1 MRRLLSLPKPPTAVL
16 TGTDVLAFGAL
27 SECKAQ
33 GIEVPRDLSIT
44 GFDDMEF
51 AAHTEPP
58 LTTMQ
63 IPLVQM
69 GQAAADYLLAVV
81 NDEPRYDQ
89 VELETRL
96 VVRKTTARPPVSK
109 E

>member
-1 MRRLLSLPKPPTAVL
+1 
-16 TGTDVLAFGAL
+16 
-27 SECKAQ
+27 
-33 GIEVPRDLSIT
+33 
-44 GFDDMEF
+44 
-51 AAHTEPP
+51 
-58 LTTMQ
+58 MQ

-89 VELETRL
+89 IELETRL

-109 E
+109 Q